1 MATSIAIEEES
12 GTGSGR
18 FPEHNGY
25 YAGDFWAST
34 RRARPATSGIVA
46 LVTADLA
53 GQWIGTSTLAAGT
66 LKDAV

>member
-25 YAGDFWAST
+25 YAGDFWAAS
-34 RRARPATSGIVA
+34 RGIGAPAPAVIAAADGQPSGLGGQHSP
-46 LVTADLA
+46 LVR
-53 GQWIGTSTLAAGT
+53 
-66 LKDAV
+66 

>member
-18 FPEHNGY
+18 NLDHNGY
-25 YAGDFWAST
+25 YAGDFWADATRSSV
-34 RRARPATSGIVA
+34 RRAWSQAPRIGRSA
-46 LVTADLA
+46 LP
-53 GQWIGTSTLAAGT
+53 AGT